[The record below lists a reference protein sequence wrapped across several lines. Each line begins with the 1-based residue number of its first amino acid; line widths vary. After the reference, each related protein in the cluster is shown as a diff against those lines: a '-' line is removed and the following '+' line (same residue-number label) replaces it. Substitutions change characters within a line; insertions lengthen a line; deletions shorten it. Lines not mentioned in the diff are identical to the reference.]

1 MNIPFPV
8 NGKADPKA
16 CVIKGKCRFTVLT
29 DRFLRLEYDP
39 EGIFEDRPSQTVL
52 NRCLPVPA

>member
-1 MNIPFPV
+1 MEIPFVV

-29 DRFLRLEYDP
+29 DRFLRLEYAPD
-39 EGIFEDRPSQTVL
+39 GVFEDRPS
-52 NRCLPVPA
+52 

>member
-1 MNIPFPV
+1 MKIPFVV

-29 DRFLRLEYDP
+29 VRS
-39 EGIFEDRPSQTVL
+39 IF
-52 NRCLPVPA
+52 